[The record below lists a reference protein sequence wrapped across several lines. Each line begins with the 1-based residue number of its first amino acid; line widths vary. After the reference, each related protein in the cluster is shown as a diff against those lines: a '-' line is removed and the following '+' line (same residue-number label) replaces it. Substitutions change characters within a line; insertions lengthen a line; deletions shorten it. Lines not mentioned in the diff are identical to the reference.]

1 MTSRLFLN
9 LRSTG
14 SSTPNSLQPNLTTAL
29 PMGNG
34 QYSPPESGQTTSG
47 SKPTAVTLDTT
58 LFSMASHID
67 RSVFSDQEQMFSE
80 DMAETKPGEEFG
92 GGDVESRPQGG

>member
-9 LRSTG
+9 LRSAG
-14 SSTPNSLQPNLTTAL
+14 SSTPNSLQPNLTNTFPL
-29 PMGNG
+29 GNR

-67 RSVFSDQEQMFSE
+67 ASVFSDQEQIPSG
-80 DMAETKPGEEFG
+80 DTAETKPGEEFG
-92 GGDVESRPQGG
+92 GEDVESRPRGG